1 MATRKIASI
10 LLGRN
15 KQLTTLTC
23 GLRSLRSLTSDL
35 CHLRVEKEPK
45 DHRRSYTEKVLGRSL
60 ELYGDTTM
68 IDFKE
73 TLRLRLS

>member
-10 LLGRN
+10 ILGRN

-23 GLRSLRSLTSDL
+23 GLRSLCSLTSDL

-45 DHRRSYTEKVLGRSL
+45 DHRRFYTENVLGRSL